1 MANKT
6 NTKKEETNEAM
17 MTENEALEETLEEE
31 VEVKEK
37 KGFHPIQGAKEKIK
51 EFKKN
56 HPVAARRI
64 EKGCDIAKGVGLG
77 AVATVTVLAA
87 IGKNQE
93 GLNNDETLALPD
105 LGDNSKDSDDNP
117 PAGLE

>member
-17 MTENEALEETLEEE
+17 MTENEALEEEFEEE
-31 VEVKEK
+31 VEVKKK
-37 KGFHPIQGAKEKIK
+37 KGFHPIQAIK
-51 EFKKN
+51 EFKKDFEKN
-56 HPVAARRI
+56 HPVAAKRI

-87 IGKNQE
+87 IGKSQDGSDGN
-93 GLNNDETLALPD
+93 ETLALPD